1 MSNAWAKPS
10 HASAPACIPG
20 WQQGLLH
27 PPSLSHCFSKP
38 LEGLT
43 FPHLTVSV
51 RTKLA
56 KKEILPNPTGA
67 AVFKVQMGDQM

>member
-1 MSNAWAKPS
+1 MPGQNPPMPQLLP
-10 HASAPACIPG
+10 ASQAGSRVCCT
-20 WQQGLLH
+20 H
-27 PPSLSHCFSKP
+27 PPSAHCFSKP